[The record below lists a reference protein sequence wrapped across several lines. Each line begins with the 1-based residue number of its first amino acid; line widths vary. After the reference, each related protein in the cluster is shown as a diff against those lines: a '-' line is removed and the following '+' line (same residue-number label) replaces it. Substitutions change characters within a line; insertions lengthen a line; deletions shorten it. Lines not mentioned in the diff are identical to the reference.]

1 MKKEILILIFAML
14 LSYSSNSQSTV
25 IDSIVHQ
32 NYQRKFTVHK
42 PTGFT
47 NTIPVPLVFM
57 LHGGGGTMSNAQGF
71 TNLNSVSNTG
81 GFLTVYPQGYGVIPS
96 GGYSWADGR
105 GTSADIA
112 GIDDIGF
119 IDKLLD
125 KLMVTYNIDP
135 NRIYICGFSNG
146 GFMTQRIACELNQ
159 RFAAIA
165 SLASIMD
172 TTLFGRCNPKRAI
185 PMLFILGT
193 SDPFVPYSGGP
204 MIGSGAVTPVVG
216 IDTLINFWKINNQCL
231 TTNLS
236 IDLPNI
242 ALTDNS
248 TVTLYKFTN
257 CTCNS
262 DISFYRINGG
272 GHTWPGVSI
281 PAYEIIAGRTN
292 LDIQASVELWNFFNS
307 HQLCNKS
314 LSIDEHTIQPAFKVS
329 PNPAHR
335 ELNLSLKKNDFYEVS
350 ICNLLGQILI
360 HTKNQN
366 SIDVSNLASGIY
378 SVIITQGPNK
388 YAQKLIKE

>member
-1 MKKEILILIFAML
+1 MLILIFAML
-14 LSYSSNSQSTV
+14 LRYSSNSQSTV

-32 NYQRKFTVHK
+32 TYQRKFTVHQ

-185 PMLFILGT
+185 PMLFMLGT

-257 CTCNS
+257 CSCNS
-262 DISFYRINGG
+262 DICFYRINGG

-292 LDIQASVELWNFFNS
+292 LDIQASVELWNFFKA
-307 HQLCNKS
+307 HQLCINPLGINEKTS
-314 LSIDEHTIQPAFKVS
+314 QSFMTIY
-329 PNPAHR
+329 PNPAKN
-335 ELNLSLKKNDFYEVS
+335 ELTLSLKHNDVYDVS
-350 ICNLLGQILI
+350 
-360 HTKNQN
+360 
-366 SIDVSNLASGIY
+366 VSNLFGQVLMHTQNKNEIDMSDLKAGVYI
-378 SVIITQGPNK
+378 IAITQGQNK
-388 YAQKLIKE
+388 FSQKLIKE